1 MFNLNNPFPLCDCR
15 FVVMPTD
22 KIKVHN
28 AEWFVDTMQAAD
40 WSAPGESV
48 ERAPHAVRKN
58 AKSAREDLA
67 AKQREAFVEKQS
79 VREKEFQM
87 KFEVAKKEAERKH
100 AEKQIQREHQFEER
114 FKSFVDRNQTLVQE
128 VDGAIQADAAWR
140 QRKKER
146 LFNEWTAKVFQP
158 MQDQLNE
165 KLAGLSDRTISE
177 RRREMFEQFLNE
189 SNRKANGLFRDI
201 IIESDYDPLQQ
212 ATQATIRYK
221 PVSMADD
228 PTKNRATRELG
239 DRMASGLL
247 KLAPEDERQKV
258 QRGHVPVEMWDRMES
273 TPHGRYNDVNSEPK
287 KPHFNASR
295 VVMNHFDVPR
305 GLDANGLLRVEN
317 NARGKRMVSPPRDAE
332 SGTVKDCLT
341 MLPPIGR

>member
-1 MFNLNNPFPLCDCR
+1 MSQDR
-15 FVVMPTD
+15 
-22 KIKVHN
+22 IKVHN
-28 AEWFVDTMQAAD
+28 AEWFVETMQAAD
-40 WSAPGESV
+40 WSSPGEGV
-48 ERAPHAVRKN
+48 ERAPRLVPKGRKN
-58 AKSAREDLA
+58 GRDDMV
-67 AKQREAFVEKQS
+67 AKQREAFFEKQS

-100 AEKQIQREHQFEER
+100 QERHLHREAQFEER
-114 FKSFVDRNQTLVQE
+114 FKNFVERNKTLVQE
-128 VDGAIQADAAWR
+128 VDGAIQADVAWR

-146 LFNEWTAKVFQP
+146 LFNEWTTNVFQP

-165 KLAGLSDRTISE
+165 QLAGLTDKAISE
-177 RRREMFEQFLNE
+177 RRREMFEKFLYE

-201 IIESDYDPLQQ
+201 IIESDYDPLLQSQQ
-212 ATQATIRYK
+212 ATLKYK

-258 QRGHVPVEMWDRMES
+258 QRGTVPVEMWDRMES
-273 TPHGRYNDVNSEPK
+273 TPHGRYADVSNDPPK
-287 KPHFNASR
+287 KPNFNASK

-305 GLDANGLLRVEN
+305 GFDSLALLKAEN
-317 NARGKRMVSPPRDAE
+317 NARGKIMVPAPRDPD

-341 MLPPIGR
+341 MLPPINGGR